1 MAHLP
6 VHGFD
11 NRGAVVADI
20 HAPQTGETIQEAAVV
35 LIDQKTSIAGLDE
48 LRPGLVHVGV
58 MREGMEVKLT
68 IQFTQF

>member
-6 VHGFD
+6 VHGLD
-11 NRGAVVADI
+11 NRGAVVAHI
-20 HAPQTGETIQEAAVV
+20 HAPQTGQAIEESAVI
-35 LIDQKTSIAGLDE
+35 LLDQKTSIPGLDE

-58 MREGMEVKLT
+58 MRERMEVKLT

>member
-6 VHGFD
+6 VHGLD

-20 HAPQTGETIQEAAVV
+20 HAPQTGQAIEESAVV
-35 LIDQKTSIAGLDE
+35 LIDQKTTITGLDE
-48 LRPGLVHVGV
+48 LRSRLVHVGV

>member
-6 VHGFD
+6 VHGLD
-11 NRGAVVADI
+11 NRGAVVAYI
-20 HAPQTGETIQEAAVV
+20 HAPQTGQAIEESAVI

>member
-1 MAHLP
+1 M
-6 VHGFD
+6 HGLD

-20 HAPQTGETIQEAAVV
+20 HTPQTGQAIEESAVV
-35 LIDQKTSIAGLDE
+35 LIDQKTSISGLDE
-48 LRPGLVHVGV
+48 LRPGLVHVRV